1 MTLGEK
7 LSRLRKENNYTQE
20 QLADVLGVSR
30 QAISKWESDVAY
42 PETEKLIR
50 LSDLFHCSLDYL
62 LKDTMDTNSQVQDY
76 DTQKTSPSDYVPP
89 LRKISFEKKSS
100 KTVWGMPLWHIA
112 KNAKGVFAIG
122 LNAHGIVAVG
132 LKAQG
137 LVSCGVLS
145 IGLLSFGTLS
155 IGLLASG
162 LFAIGLM
169 AAGCFAFG
177 LLTAGAISIGAIIS
191 MGAIAIGD
199 FSIGALAIG
208 KYFALGANARA
219 AIAIGETQAVGS
231 IFQTVGDLTPAGAAH
246 VKELLDAIVPSYLG
260 WAKEFV
266 KLFLQ

>member
-30 QAISKWESDVAY
+30 QSISKWESDITY
-42 PETEKLIR
+42 PETDKLIR
-50 LSDLFHCSLDYL
+50 ISDLFHCSLDYL
-62 LKDTMDTNSQVQDY
+62 LKDTMDEDYKTQDY
-76 DTQKTSPSDYVPP
+76 DTQKTSQNDFVLPI
-89 LRKISFEKKSS
+89 RKISFEKKSN
-100 KTVWGMPLWHIA
+100 KIVWGMPLWHIA

-137 LVSCGVLS
+137 LISCGLLS

-155 IGLLASG
+155 LGLLASG

-169 AAGCFAFG
+169 AVGCFAFG
-177 LLTAGAISIGAIIS
+177 LLTAGAISIGSIIS
-191 MGAIAIGD
+191 MGAISIGD

-208 KYFALGANARA
+208 KYFALGANTKA

-231 IFQTVGDLTPAGAAH
+231 IYQKLGDLTTVEATY
-246 VKELLDAIVPSYLG
+246 VKELLDTTVPAYLR

-266 KLFLQ
+266 KLFL